1 MGGPIGLFV
10 GLLALVLGFKHSYDT
25 DHLVAVSNILV
36 KSKTLNDSVRVSVSW
51 AGGHMITATS
61 ITLGL
66 YWFRDSF
73 FPQLSAISGLLVGPM
88 LVVLGMLSLIS
99 VFHWHGHP
107 HDDGVHSHPHFHG
120 PDSSHSH
127 HHKRMFGIG
136 VIQGLASNDELLIL
150 MTALLG
156 LSTITSVIAGVAI
169 FSAGV
174 VLGMVVFGLIL
185 SFSMSRVSGVTMNK
199 MINVATG
206 GVSVAYGVF
215 LLV

>member
-1 MGGPIGLFV
+1 MDGPIGLFV
-10 GLLALVLGFKHSYDT
+10 GLLALLLGFKHSYDT

-36 KSKTLNDSVRVSVSW
+36 KARTLNDSVRVSVSW

-61 ITLGL
+61 VTLGL
-66 YWFRDSF
+66 YLFRDSF
-73 FPQLSAISGLLVGPM
+73 FPQFSAISGLLVGPM
-88 LVVLGMLSLIS
+88 LMVLGTVSLIS
-99 VFHWHGHP
+99 VFHR
-107 HDDGVHSHPHFHG
+107 HSHPHDEEVHSHSHSHG

-127 HHKRMFGIG
+127 LHKKMFGIG
-136 VIQGLASNDELLIL
+136 VVHGLASNDELLIL

-156 LSTITSVIAGVAI
+156 LSTLGSVMAGVAI

-185 SFSMSRVSGVTMNK
+185 SFTMSRVSSVTLNK
-199 MINVATG
+199 MINLVTG
-206 GVSVAYGVF
+206 GVSVAYGLF